1 MTSKICKIPYGKK
14 FIEIEFNGDFNVY
27 KLQPNN
33 VKPARN
39 DFLEVLK
46 ALDNPVSH
54 AALRNFRNVDN
65 IAVVVSDQTRTAPSA
80 LMLEA
85 LLKKL
90 REYNVDWSQITVI
103 VGGGLHPPCDK
114 KTVREILGES
124 IIDRVGKILVHN
136 ANNEDELVFL
146 GYTSR
151 NTPIWVNRYYI
162 EAQKRIVT
170 GVIEPHQFMGYTGG
184 AKGVA
189 IGLGGAKTIEKNHS
203 LMLSP
208 DARLGVIEGN
218 PAREDVDEIGKR
230 IKIDLLLNTILN
242 NEKQVV
248 KAVAGHWLK
257 AHRAGVE
264 FCRKIVEVSAPY
276 VADLVIASPGGH
288 PKDLNLYQAQK
299 ALTSAEIVSKPNG
312 VIVLVAECSQGFGDE
327 AFEKTMRELSTPE
340 EIIEYFKNQGFKMGV
355 HKAYLWAKA
364 AIKRKVIVVSDK
376 LKSETAEALKVDLS
390 TDLENAVREA
400 MKLTEVK
407 SIIIMPNASTTVP
420 KVQVN
425 AVNK

>member
-1 MTSKICKIPYGKK
+1 
-14 FIEIEFNGDFNVY
+14 
-27 KLQPNN
+27 
-33 VKPARN
+33 
-39 DFLEVLK
+39 
-46 ALDNPVSH
+46 
-54 AALRNFRNVDN
+54 
-65 IAVVVSDQTRTAPSA
+65 
-80 LMLEA
+80 MLEA